1 MNILYFIKPKA
12 ELAFVYDDYT
22 VRQTLEKME
31 HHKYAA
37 IPILNKQGQYIGTIR
52 EGDILWHI
60 KNEMNFDI
68 RLAETTYIRDVKKK
82 STNEPVKIS
91 SSMDDLFIKAIN
103 QNFVPV
109 VDDDNNFIGII
120 TRKDIVQY
128 YFKQYKK
135 YEKEEKC

>member
-12 ELAFVYDDYT
+12 ELAYVYDDYT

-31 HHKYAA
+31 HHKYAS

-109 VDDDNNFIGII
+109 VDDENNFIGII

-135 YEKEEKC
+135 YEKAEQ

>member
-1 MNILYFIKPKA
+1 MNILYFIKPKN

-31 HHKYAA
+31 HHRYAA
-37 IPILNKQGQYIGTIR
+37 IPVINREGEYISTIR

-60 KNEMNFDI
+60 KNEMNFDM
-68 RLAETTYIRDVKKK
+68 RLAETTSIKDVKRK
-82 STNEPVKIS
+82 SRNEPVSITSK
-91 SSMDDLFIKAIN
+91 MDDLFIKAIN

-109 VDDDNNFIGII
+109 VDYENKFIGII

-135 YEKEEKC
+135 YEKEEK

>member
-12 ELAFVYDDYT
+12 ELAYVYDDYT

-31 HHKYAA
+31 HHKYAS

-68 RLAETTYIRDVKKK
+68 RLAETTYIKDAKKK
-82 STNEPVKIS
+82 STNEPVKIN

>member
-12 ELAFVYDDYT
+12 ELAYVYDDYT

-68 RLAETTYIRDVKKK
+68 RLAETTYIKDVKKK
-82 STNEPVKIS
+82 STNEPVKIN

-135 YEKEEKC
+135 YEKEV